1 MSKIKNKKLTV
12 PNKDEGVQ
20 QLVGGNVKSVQPL
33 WKTADSFLHTYRIIL
48 TNYQRIENLSSHK
61 NLYSNVHSSF
71 IQDSSKLVTAQMS
84 IDWWVDTQ
92 IVLYPY
98 IQNYSIKRKRT
109 TGTHCMDKSLK
120 HCAKW
125 KKPDT
130 KHCTV

>member
-84 IDWWVDTQ
+84 ID
-92 IVLYPY
+92 
-98 IQNYSIKRKRT
+98 
-109 TGTHCMDKSLK
+109 
-120 HCAKW
+120 
-125 KKPDT
+125 
-130 KHCTV
+130 